1 MRTPIKASPNHTVQ
15 RHRAARAKPQM
26 AAKKGLLAAVLLLSL
41 LSSPLPSRAQ
51 ASVFPVNV
59 WPKPTSMSWAE
70 PLAAMPVSASF
81 RIVGTSGDSPYLV
94 SATQRY
100 TALLFAERYRPI
112 VRPAVNV
119 TAGGPA
125 LQSLTVSVSDL
136 SAPLQD
142 GVDESYELEILPT
155 GVATI
160 TAATVWAAMHGLET
174 FSQLAWRGRQGELL
188 VATSVRVEDKPLY
201 QHRGLMLDTGRTY
214 FPVVDILRTID
225 TMAANKMN
233 VFHWH
238 ITDSQSF
245 PIELPSEPMLAE
257 MGAYG
262 EDMRYTVKDVKR
274 IVEFAMSRGVRVVP
288 EIDAPGHTASWAGAY
303 PEAVSCAGKFWLPDA
318 SDWGTRLAAEPGSG
332 QLNPLEPKTYEVVAN
347 IIDDIT
353 SMFPEGFYHAGAD
366 EVTPGC
372 WETDPSIQ
380 ADMEKGGTLSQLL
393 ERYRARG
400 APARGVQEPHGGV
413 LGGRAAGR
421 GGERERVGDP
431 AGDDHPADVEQR
443 GQQHEA
449 DRAGRVPRHRLLGLL
464 LLPRL
469 RPRRLRR
476 EQQRVRRPEE
486 RLQDGR
492 GLLVRAVQD
501 VAAGVRLRRRV
512 RAHRGG
518 GQAGHRRRG
527 GAVDGAGRRDGP
539 GRQDLARASAMA
551 EALWSGNRDASGRK
565 RYAEATDRL
574 TDWRHRM
581 VGRGIRAEPIQPLW
595 CRTRPGMCDL
605 VR

>member
-1 MRTPIKASPNHTVQ
+1 
-15 RHRAARAKPQM
+15 M
-26 AAKKGLLAAVLLLSL
+26 AAKKGLLAAVMLLSL

-51 ASVFPVNV
+51 ASSSFPVNV

-81 RIVGTSGDSPYLV
+81 RIVGTSGNSPYLV
-94 SATQRY
+94 SARQRY

-142 GVDESYELEILPT
+142 GVDESYALEILPT

-160 TAATVWAAMHGLET
+160 TAATVWGAMHGLES

-188 VATSVRVEDKPLY
+188 VAAGVRVEDKPLY

-262 EDMRYTVKDVKR
+262 EDMRYTVKDVQR

-353 SMFPEGFYHAGAD
+353 SLFPEGFYHAGAD

-393 ERYRARG
+393 ERY
-400 APARGVQEPHGGV
+400 
-413 LGGRAAGR
+413 
-421 GGERERVGDP
+421 
-431 AGDDHPADVEQR
+431 
-443 GQQHEA
+443 
-449 DRAGRVPRHRLLGLL
+449 
-464 LLPRL
+464 
-469 RPRRLRR
+469 
-476 EQQRVRRPEE
+476 
-486 RLQDGR
+486 
-492 GLLVRAVQD
+492 VRAVHPHVVSKNRTVVFWED
-501 VAAGVRLRRRV
+501 VLLDVEVNVSSSVIPPATTILQTWNNGANNTKLIV
-512 RAHRGG
+512 
-518 GQAGHRRRG
+518 QAGYRAIVSSASFYYLDCGHGDFVGNNSVYDDQRSDYKTDG
-527 GAVDGAGRRDGP
+527 GSWCGP
-539 GRQDLARASAMA
+539 FKTWQRVYDYDIAYGLTAEEAKLVIGGEVALWTEQADSTVLDARIWPRASAMA

-565 RYAEATDRL
+565 RYADATDRL
-574 TDWRHRM
+574 NDWRHRM

>member
-1 MRTPIKASPNHTVQ
+1 
-15 RHRAARAKPQM
+15 M

-51 ASVFPVNV
+51 ASSSFPVNV

-81 RIVGTSGDSPYLV
+81 RIVGTSGNSPYLV

-142 GVDESYELEILPT
+142 GVDESYALEILPT

-188 VATSVRVEDKPLY
+188 VAAGVRVEDKPLY

-318 SDWGTRLAAEPGSG
+318 SDWGSRLAAEPGSG
-332 QLNPLEPKTYEVVAN
+332 QLNPLEPKTYEVMTN
-347 IIDDIT
+347 IINDLT
-353 SMFPEGFYHAGAD
+353 SLFPEGFYHAGAD

-393 ERYRARG
+393 EHY
-400 APARGVQEPHGGV
+400 V
-413 LGGRAAGR
+413 RAAGYR
-421 GGERERVGDP
+421 AIVSSASFYYLDCGHGDFVGNNSVYDDQRSDYKTDGGSWCGPFKTWQRVYDYDIAYNLTAEEAKLVIGGEVALWTEQ
-431 AGDDHPADVEQR
+431 ADSTVLDAR
-443 GQQHEA
+443 IW
-449 DRAGRVPRHRLLGLL
+449 P
-464 LLPRL
+464 
-469 RPRRLRR
+469 
-476 EQQRVRRPEE
+476 
-486 RLQDGR
+486 
-492 GLLVRAVQD
+492 
-501 VAAGVRLRRRV
+501 
-512 RAHRGG
+512 
-518 GQAGHRRRG
+518 
-527 GAVDGAGRRDGP
+527 
-539 GRQDLARASAMA
+539 RASAMA

-574 TDWRHRM
+574 NDWRHRM

-595 CRTRPGMCDL
+595 CRTRPGMCDM